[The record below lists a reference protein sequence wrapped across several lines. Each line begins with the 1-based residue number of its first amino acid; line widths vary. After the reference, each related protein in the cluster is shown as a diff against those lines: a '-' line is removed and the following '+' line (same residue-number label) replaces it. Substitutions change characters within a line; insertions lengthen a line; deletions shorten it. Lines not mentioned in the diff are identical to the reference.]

1 MKVYVHK
8 NGKTYGPYS
17 VAQLKEYIR
26 ARNFTIDDL
35 ACYDGAN
42 WVKLSQVP
50 GIEETSSNI
59 GQQLDLHYTKP
70 DGNLTVEVQVKI
82 DNQKVK
88 PTRKSRKK
96 NLILTGTLLASISL
110 IGIFVYLFMGN
121 GQDQIAH
128 KNGSENEL
136 EDISLKGKP
145 APMFATFDPRPA
157 ARKIDDFLYANLE
170 KFEVSPNDQISDEQ
184 FLRRAYLN
192 VIGRIPSISEADDF
206 HQSTSEDKHSLLVRK
221 LLYNDAG
228 YTAHQYQFWA
238 DLLRI
243 PTGIDYTLYYREWIK
258 DEIRNNTSYDEL
270 ARKLVSGHGLIF
282 DNPASAYYLRD
293 AGMALDNMSNS
304 ARIFLGTR
312 LECAQCH
319 DHPFD
324 KWTQMD
330 YFRMAAY
337 TYDFDVRMGVTK
349 DSNRQKIY
357 QDFNQRKW
365 NAYIKASGFDDFPHL
380 HNESKIGEWLSQ
392 PFAPKYLESNNL
404 SEAQFRKAAI
414 RGFAARKKMAEFDEP
429 ISQSINMLYGH
440 ISNVQVKHHKDKP
453 LQLPHDYQYDDGTPG
468 DIVTPDTMFGPDIPI
483 LEDPTDRKNAYA
495 KWLTSKENPRFTRV
509 IVNRL
514 WKRAFGHGLFEPVD
528 NLTDRTEIS
537 QPELLS
543 FLEGLMQDL
552 NYDIRAFQNVL
563 LHTDL
568 FRREMH
574 LEDHSAGMKFHFAG
588 PLLKRMSAEQIWD
601 SISTLI
607 LPGIDT
613 YAPNKKRTLDRIAR
627 TRDIYKSLEG
637 RPIDEVMPKI
647 KKAGDQRRQM
657 RGEQV
662 NYEKQISAAYT
673 SGDNALA
680 SKLTNELKEKVREME
695 KKNRDLVFVDLKE
708 KYPDSPVMMGGAMM
722 GGAMVSTTA
731 ETNERISK
739 ARPRKAPDSL
749 DPKERKLWEDKERIS
764 LRHFRDVV
772 RHMARAVELESPAK
786 RGHFLRDFGQS
797 DREVIE
803 NSSSH
808 ASVPQALYLLNSPLN
823 IAIHNSNSILGAQLA
838 SLQKPED
845 KIDLVYRSMLTRK
858 PNQPEMERI
867 LTNYQTYGEETIEDL
882 VWALLNSRQFIF
894 IQ

>member
-404 SEAQFRKAAI
+404 SEAQFREAAI

-613 YAPNKKRTLDRIAR
+613 YAPNKKRTLDRMAR
-627 TRDIYKSLEG
+627 TRNIYKSLEG